1 MYTGYYDIISVG
13 KVGLHITG
21 HIKVGDRKN
30 IHSRVW
36 ALLVSF
42 YKNGVFPSLI
52 TALILTHILVDE
64 HKHLVV

>member
-30 IHSRVW
+30 RHRRVW
-36 ALLVSF
+36 ALLVFF
-42 YKNGVFPSLI
+42 YNNGFFPSLI
-52 TALILTHILVDE
+52 PTLILTHILVDE